1 MYLKTLIK
9 KTFLFI
15 NTIKFLK
22 FEQIFYRIVYK
33 LIPPKI
39 VKKNSNYSC
48 LISNK
53 WTLYNY
59 NSDHIN
65 PSNGKYFFLNKVGY
79 IKEKNDWNDLSQEKL
94 WLYNLHYFDYLN
106 THKNHD
112 NKKKNIDLILSWIND
127 NPCPNGVGWEPYT
140 ISLRIVNWVKFLLNN
155 KIDNPDINRSIIEQ
169 GEFLFNRPEYHIQAN
184 HLFSNAKAMLYVGCF
199 INDDESKKIFKKG
212 IKIFKKQ
219 ISEQVLNDG
228 AHYELSPMYHSLF
241 LLDILDLIN
250 LSKAYPDKFN
260 QNVKNRLLHS
270 QKALYKWL
278 IAVQH
283 IDRSLPFFNDTCN
296 QISLEFKKINDYM
309 SCLNLKTAA
318 SQKTNALSK
327 NLESGLISLKKEKY
341 FFIGDFSEVKSCYQP
356 GHFHASTLSFELSL
370 KEKKIFVNSGI
381 STYENN
387 DDRLFQRSSNSYNT
401 ITIDNKSSS
410 EVWSSFRLGNR
421 VMNVKKEIINSA
433 DKLIINSSH
442 DGYLQQG
449 LNCIHS
455 RRFIFYKSRILIND
469 TIEGNFNNATSRYYL
484 HPDVKIINT
493 NKTSVNLQVGEDKFS
508 IKANQNI
515 DIIDS
520 KYWPEFGKF
529 IKNKCISISLINSQ
543 LRFEIH
549 FN

>member
-1 MYLKTLIK
+1 MFLKALIK
-9 KTFLFI
+9 KTFLYL

-22 FEQIFYRIVYK
+22 LEQIFYRVFYK

-39 VKKNSNYSC
+39 VNKNSNYSC

-53 WTLYNY
+53 WTPYNY
-59 NSDHIN
+59 NSDDIN

-79 IKEKNDWNDLSQEKL
+79 IKNKSDWNDLSQDKL

-106 THKNHD
+106 TYKNHD
-112 NKKKNIDLILSWIND
+112 NKKKNIDLIFSWISD
-127 NPCPNGVGWEPYT
+127 NPCPNGAGWEPYT

-155 KIDNPDINRSIIEQ
+155 KIDNPDINKSIIEQ

-199 INDDESKKIFKKG
+199 INDDEAKKIFTKG
-212 IKIFKKQ
+212 MNIFKKQ

-228 AHYELSPMYHSLF
+228 AHFELSPMYHSLF

-260 QNVKNRLLHS
+260 QNVKDKLLHS

-278 IAVQH
+278 ISVLH
-283 IDRSLPFFNDTCN
+283 IDQSLPFFNDTSN
-296 QISLEFKKINDYM
+296 KISLEFKKINDYM
-309 SCLNLKTAA
+309 SCLNLKTEGI
-318 SQKTNALSK
+318 KETNTLSK
-327 NLESGLISLKKEKY
+327 NLESGLIALKKEKY
-341 FFIGDFSEVKSCYQP
+341 FFIGDFSAVKSSYQP

-381 STYENN
+381 STYEDN
-387 DDRLFQRSSNSYNT
+387 DNRLFQRSSNSYNT

-433 DKLIINSSH
+433 DELIINSSH
-442 DGYLQQG
+442 DGYIQQS

-455 RRFIFYKSRILIND
+455 RRFTFKNSSVFIND
-469 TIEGNFNNATSRYYL
+469 TIEGDYSNATCRYYL
-484 HPDVKIINT
+484 HPDVKIISA
-493 NKTSVNLQVGEDKFS
+493 NKNFIKLQVGEDKFS
-508 IKANQNI
+508 INANQNLEI
-515 DIIDS
+515 NDS

-529 IKNKCISISLINSQ
+529 IENKCVSIILVNNQ
-543 LRFEIH
+543 LSFEIH